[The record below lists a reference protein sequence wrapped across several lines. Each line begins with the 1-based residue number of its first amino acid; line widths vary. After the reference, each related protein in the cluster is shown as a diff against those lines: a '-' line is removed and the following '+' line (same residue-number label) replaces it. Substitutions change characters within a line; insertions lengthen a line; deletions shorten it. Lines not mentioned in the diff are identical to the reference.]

1 MRSKV
6 RLGPAQETLL
16 IPLYGRAMEMRQR
29 RPWMRDE
36 RAVELVDS
44 IDYDFSKFKKG
55 SLIGSVLRG
64 AIFDHWVAEFL
75 REHPSGSV
83 IEIGAGL
90 NTRYERLDNGTAK
103 WLEIDLPDAM
113 DLRRRFFEE
122 TERRTM
128 HAGSITD
135 PDWVGLV
142 EELPGPRCFVSEA
155 VLLYVSGDEVR
166 DVVGRIGSDFPGSTL
181 LMDTWGSWFLRHQ
194 EDEGSPLKKLD
205 ARIDWGCDDPA
216 EIESW
221 APWVRLLESR
231 TLGEAPDAVRR
242 RLPLKLRLM
251 SPVMSRTQSGKA
263 YRLNRFAV
271 G

>member
-6 RLGPAQETLL
+6 KLGPAQETLL
-16 IPLYGRAMEMRQR
+16 IPLYGRAMEMRNR

-64 AIFDHWVAEFL
+64 AIFDDWVGEFL
-75 REHPSGSV
+75 REHPGGSV

-128 HAGSITD
+128 HAGSITART
-135 PDWVGLV
+135 GSHSSRSC
-142 EELPGPRCFVSEA
+142 PGRGVSSPRRCFSTSRVMVFATWSAASLA
-155 VLLYVSGDEVR
+155 VFR
-166 DVVGRIGSDFPGSTL
+166 
-181 LMDTWGSWFLRHQ
+181 
-194 EDEGSPLKKLD
+194 
-205 ARIDWGCDDPA
+205 
-216 EIESW
+216 
-221 APWVRLLESR
+221 VRL
-231 TLGEAPDAVRR
+231 
-242 RLPLKLRLM
+242 
-251 SPVMSRTQSGKA
+251 
-263 YRLNRFAV
+263 
-271 G
+271 